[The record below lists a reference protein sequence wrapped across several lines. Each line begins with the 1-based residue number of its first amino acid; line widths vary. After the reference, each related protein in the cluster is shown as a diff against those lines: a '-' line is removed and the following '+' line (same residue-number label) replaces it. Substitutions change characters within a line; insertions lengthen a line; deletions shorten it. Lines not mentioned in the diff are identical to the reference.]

1 VVSITLDRIFKLHY
15 KENEAH
21 TSNQGL
27 GRIMTKALDANEV
40 SKIFILGRREDALQ
54 ETISQTINGT
64 VIPIKCDITSKE
76 SLEAAYEAIAAQTT
90 HVDLLIANSG
100 IMGPLMKPPQ
110 PAADGSLPPLS
121 QVRDELFNVPMDEF
135 NKVLNVNVTGSYY
148 TVLAFLPLLEAANK
162 RRPAPQPGVL
172 AAPTAQV
179 IITSSIAGYARKVPF
194 SFAYNASKSATTQ
207 LVKMLSTS
215 FAYYGIR
222 VNGISPGLYYSDMAN
237 HIFQAAGITG
247 QAIEDGSFPREMI
260 PATRG
265 GSEEDMAGLIVWL
278 ASNSG
283 GYING
288 NILVTDGGRISV
300 VPASY

>member
-1 VVSITLDRIFKLHY
+1 MAHLQASNLFSVKDRVVVITGGG
-15 KENEAH
+15 
-21 TSNQGL
+21 SGL

-54 ETISQTINGT
+54 ETVSQTINGT

-76 SLEAAYEAIAAQTT
+76 SLEAAYQAVAAQTT

-100 IMGPLMKPPQ
+100 IM
-110 PAADGSLPPLS
+110 DGSLPPLS
-121 QVRDELFNVPMDEF
+121 QVRDELFNIPMEEF
-135 NKVLNVNVTGSYY
+135 NTVLNVNVTGSYY

-162 RRPAPQPGVL
+162 RRPAPQEDVL

-179 IITSSIAGYARKVPF
+179 IITSSIAGFIRKVPF
-194 SFAYNASKSATTQ
+194 SFAYNTSKAATTH
-207 LVKMLSTS
+207 LIKLLSTS
-215 FAYYGIR
+215 FAHYGIR
-222 VNGISPGLYYSDMAN
+222 VNGLSPGLYYSDMAN
-237 HIFQAAGITG
+237 HIFQASGIQG
-247 QAIEDGSFPREMI
+247 RAISDGSFPKEMV

-265 GSEEDMAGLIVWL
+265 GSEEDIAGLIVWL

-300 VPASY
+300 SPAVY

>member
-1 VVSITLDRIFKLHY
+1 MSHLQASKLFSVKDRVVVITGGG
-15 KENEAH
+15 
-21 TSNQGL
+21 SGL

-54 ETISQTINGT
+54 ETISQTINGS
-64 VIPIKCDITSKE
+64 VIPIKCDITSKD
-76 SLEAAYEAIAAQTT
+76 SLEEAFKAVAAQTT

-162 RRPAPQPGVL
+162 RRPAPQAGVVG
-172 AAPTAQV
+172 APTAQV

-215 FAYYGIR
+215 FAYYSIR
-222 VNGISPGLYYSDMAN
+222 VNGISPGLYYSEMAN
-237 HIFQAAGITG
+237 HVFKDNGISG

-288 NILVTDGGRISV
+288 NILVTDGGRLSV

>member
-1 VVSITLDRIFKLHY
+1 MAHLQASNLFSVKDRVVVITGGG
-15 KENEAH
+15 
-21 TSNQGL
+21 SGL

-54 ETISQTINGT
+54 ETVSQTINGT

-76 SLEAAYEAIAAQTT
+76 SLEAAYQAVAAQTT

-121 QVRDELFNVPMDEF
+121 QVRDELFNIPMEEF
-135 NKVLNVNVTGSYY
+135 NTVLNVNVTGSYY

-162 RRPAPQPGVL
+162 RRPAPQEDVL

-179 IITSSIAGYARKVPF
+179 IITSSIAGFIRKVPF
-194 SFAYNASKSATTQ
+194 SFAYNTSKAATTH
-207 LVKMLSTS
+207 LIKLLSTS
-215 FAYYGIR
+215 FAHYGIR
-222 VNGISPGLYYSDMAN
+222 VNGLSPGLYYSDMAN
-237 HIFQAAGITG
+237 HIFQASGIQG
-247 QAIEDGSFPREMI
+247 RAISDGSFPKEMI

-265 GSEEDMAGLIVWL
+265 GSEEDIAGLIVWL

-283 GYING
+283 AYING

-300 VPASY
+300 SPAVY

>member
-1 VVSITLDRIFKLHY
+1 MAHLQASNLFSVKDRVVVITGGG
-15 KENEAH
+15 
-21 TSNQGL
+21 SGL

-54 ETISQTINGT
+54 ETASQAINGT
-64 VIPIKCDITSKE
+64 VIPIQCDITSKE
-76 SLEAAYEAIAAQTT
+76 SLEAAYKAVAGQTT

-100 IMGPLMKPPQ
+100 IMGPPMKLPQ
-110 PAADGSLPPLS
+110 PAEDGSMPSLS
-121 QVRDELFNVPMDEF
+121 EVREELFNIPMEEF
-135 NKVLNVNVTGSYY
+135 NNVMNVNVTGSYY

-162 RRPAPQPGVL
+162 RRPAAQENVL

-179 IITSSIAGYARKVPF
+179 IITSSVAGYIRKVPF
-194 SFAYNASKSATTQ
+194 SFAYNSSKAATTH
-207 LVKMLSTS
+207 LVKMLSTA
-215 FAYYGIR
+215 FAHYSIR
-222 VNGISPGLYYSDMAN
+222 VNGLAPGLYYSDMAN
-237 HIFQAAGITG
+237 HIFQGAGIHG
-247 QAIEDGSFPREMI
+247 RAISDGSFPNEMI

-265 GSEEDMAGLIVWL
+265 GGEEDIAGLIVWL

-300 VPASY
+300 LPAVY

>member
-1 VVSITLDRIFKLHY
+1 
-15 KENEAH
+15 
-21 TSNQGL
+21 
-27 GRIMTKALDANEV
+27 MTKALDANDV

-54 ETISQTINGT
+54 ETISQTINGS

-76 SLEAAYEAIAAQTT
+76 SLEEAYKAVAAQTT

-100 IMGPLMKPPQ
+100 IMGPLMKPPAA
-110 PAADGSLPPLS
+110 AADGSLPPLS
-121 QVRDELFNVPMDEF
+121 QVRDELFNIPMDEF

-148 TVLAFLPLLEAANK
+148 TVLAFLPLLEASNK
-162 RRPAPQPGVL
+162 RRPAPEAGVVG
-172 AAPTAQV
+172 APTAQV
-179 IITSSIAGYARKVPF
+179 IITSSIAGFARMVPF

-207 LVKMLSTS
+207 LIKMLSTA
-215 FAYYGIR
+215 FAYYNIR

-237 HIFQAAGITG
+237 HVFQNAGITG

-265 GSEEDMAGLIVWL
+265 GSEQDMGGLIVWL

-300 VPASY
+300 VPATY